1 MLHPSLPGQNRHIS
15 TSSSVY
21 SQPDPKHANV
31 RTYEIH
37 PEVEEEEEEEEG
49 DQDHAGFDYVTNP
62 ISNQTLSSYATVNTH
77 GIAADSTMEQ
87 PQLYDASM
95 RSTPSFSSINASLFH
110 NPSPTGSIVDD
121 TTPKLDSSSSYYN
134 NSTLQQH
141 QRSDSIDD
149 KTPLI
154 GADGFILEDV
164 AKQSSLPQ
172 QKLNSRFKRLSRKLQ
187 NKTTTGDSHQFMNN
201 FQQNIEKAN
210 NLAVNSQD
218 KQPRESSYY
227 QKIHESFHDEEDDR
241 QHDQYSMTTASIT
254 SAASSSNLSSASD
267 TSSFE
272 FSNKEAAYTI
282 SGNRISTNKTT
293 DEIPIR
299 KDLLDRVNTVSDTR
313 VKDLTEQE
321 KIKLFIA
328 TKGNLNNGLNIMT
341 PENSDSNSMS
351 DGESVSSETNNA
363 AKVAKTAYEAATM
376 AIAEQQEE
384 DLSSLFIKALHP
396 FDSSTLQ
403 SEVDASICLSF
414 NKNDLAFVHTIDE
427 SGWGE
432 VTLIDSL
439 QRGWIPINYFAI
451 AIADDEDDYDED
463 NEIKIPN
470 SHYLKPLFHSCG
482 KFLLNPLSSKIRNNK
497 YTFSIKVV
505 NSIRDG
511 VRLLLQET
519 DCLSRSNELVT
530 KKPVVRK
537 SRKSLLA
544 DWYNL
549 MVKANEFKNTSSFN
563 KIEILTLMVYQVTRK
578 AVSFLEIWSVE
589 SEKIIR
595 KESIQTSSKTTSN
608 GLISYSILSTPPL
621 AKQRITEI
629 NGILFSY
636 LGLILG
642 RLDLIEHNQVGC
654 DILETI
660 THQIILLLRELL
672 YISKLGSTF
681 TSERPQD
688 LDSSLDC
695 LLSLVSDLVSTVKA
709 LVSKTMNESTKE
721 KVDSFGSPQFN
732 GTRDYHYTQ
741 EGGNL
746 IIIASKM
753 VKAISMTVTSIRKL
767 LDVTGDFKLKGGGER
782 TYPDYSKMTI
792 DPQEFVR
799 KCSLGIAKN
808 LNNNEDLKNFTISK
822 PFKSNRYS
830 LVRSGKSGD
839 LGFTESGVTLMQSIL
854 TNENLSSPFTV
865 ATPEFQQFT
874 SDSEGE
880 SDINNELLVDSNGN
894 LLGASFKGL
903 IYTLTN
909 EDSPPDYFFVSTFFI
924 CFRNFANGIDLIEQ
938 LISRFEVETLMDSTS
953 IKLKKRRRL
962 IVKMFQIWIESYW
975 NSDADYS
982 LLTTLINFFNEGV
995 CLSLPL
1001 DGLRLLE
1008 IAAKLSSHPLIENEK
1023 NRHHHRKSN
1032 KQLVDRNITMIRKK
1046 NERPPSIL
1054 SDNEST
1060 FSMVDGYELSRIN
1073 TNSSTSS
1080 SIASLPLPLGI
1091 GNQKSSAGSLL
1102 TRSQLHTIENLNLA
1116 FRSLLR
1122 DSWCETSTTN
1132 KKYQPVETSVL
1143 INNWFEI
1150 CDQTWVLSN
1159 YRPNLLD
1166 FNGLE
1171 LAKQLTL
1178 VESQIFCCIRP
1189 EELLNQN
1196 YTAKRAHLKLAP
1208 NVRTSLLFTNCLS
1221 SYVLES
1227 ILQPKISVKLRV
1239 NIIKTWL
1246 KVAISCLYLRN
1257 FNSLAAII
1265 TSLQSHLITRLS
1277 VLWEQL
1283 SEKYTEL
1290 YDYLSSII
1298 HPDKNYAVYRNKLR
1312 KFLISNEYNIPI
1324 VPYFS
1329 LFLQDLTFVT
1339 DGNPNYRKANTFLNQ
1354 KLINIDKY
1362 LKTTRIIAD
1371 IESLQISYLDK
1382 DDLSSQPK
1390 RYSFLSLSKTTTSSN
1405 DGYFISPA
1413 PALQELIL
1421 LELWKIIQLNNSEE
1435 DRAWKLSCA
1444 IQSKD
1449 SN

>member
-1 MLHPSLPGQNRHIS
+1 MLE
-15 TSSSVY
+15 
-21 SQPDPKHANV
+21 PKA
-31 RTYEIH
+31 
-37 PEVEEEEEEEEG
+37 
-49 DQDHAGFDYVTNP
+49 
-62 ISNQTLSSYATVNTH
+62 
-77 GIAADSTMEQ
+77 
-87 PQLYDASM
+87 QLYENN
-95 RSTPSFSSINASLFH
+95 RFTGSTPSFTSINASILR
-110 NPSPTGSIVDD
+110 NSPPHSLSEDA
-121 TTPKLDSSSSYYN
+121 TPKLVSNSN
-134 NSTLQQH
+134 N
-141 QRSDSIDD
+141 DPIDD

-154 GADGFILEDV
+154 GADGFIVETQ
-164 AKQSSLPQ
+164 KQNLLPQ
-172 QKLNSRFKRLSRKLQ
+172 QELSNKFKRLSMKLQ

-210 NLAVNSQD
+210 NLNAGTNE
-218 KQPRESSYY
+218 PTRESAYY
-227 QKIHESFHDEEDDR
+227 KKIHETFQDDEEPDAP
-241 QHDQYSMTTASIT
+241 SSC
-254 SAASSSNLSSASD
+254 ASSINSSSSKVPSSD
-267 TSSFE
+267 SSSFD
-272 FSNKEAAYTI
+272 FNTSKDDSFAL
-282 SGNRISTNKTT
+282 SGNRIKADKTNNE
-293 DEIPIR
+293 EIPIR
-299 KDLLDRVNTVSDTR
+299 KDLLSQVVTDTR
-313 VKDLTEQE
+313 FKDLSEEE

-328 TKGNLNNGLNIMT
+328 TKGKLNNNNSNTGLNIVYDD
-341 PENSDSNSMS
+341 NNASHLSS
-351 DGESVSSETNNA
+351 DGESVASETSVNGTNA

-376 AIAEQQEE
+376 AVAEQEEE
-384 DLSSLFIKALHP
+384 DLSSLFIRALHP
-396 FDSSTLQ
+396 FDSSSLQ
-403 SEVDASICLSF
+403 SEADASICLSF

-439 QRGWIPINYFAI
+439 QRGWIPMNYFAI
-451 AIADDEDDYDED
+451 AIADDEDDYDSDDET
-463 NEIKIPN
+463 KIPN

-482 KFLLNPLSSKIRNNK
+482 KFLLNPLSYKTRNNK

-530 KKPVVRK
+530 KRPVVRK
-537 SRKSLLA
+537 SRKTLLA

-563 KIEILTLMVYQVTRK
+563 KIEVLTLMVYQVARK

-589 SEKIIR
+589 SAKVGQA
-595 KESIQTSSKTTSN
+595 KQHAKPKATHD
-608 GLISYSILSTPPL
+608 GFISYSLLPSPPL

-672 YISKLGSTF
+672 YISKVGSDF
-681 TSERPQD
+681 TSEKPQD
-688 LDSSLDC
+688 LDASLDC
-695 LLSLVSDLVSTVKA
+695 LLSLVSELVTTVKA
-709 LVSKTMNESTKE
+709 LVSKTFNESAKE

-732 GTRDYHYTQ
+732 GTRDYHYTK

-746 IIIASKM
+746 IVIASKM

-782 TYPDYSKMTI
+782 TYPDYGKMRI
-792 DPQEFVR
+792 EPEEFVR

-808 LNNNEDLKNFTISK
+808 LNQPDNFKNFSVTK
-822 PFKSNRYS
+822 PYKSNRYS

-839 LGFTESGVTLMQSIL
+839 LGFTESGANLMQNIL
-854 TNENLSSPFTV
+854 TNDTTSPFSIS
-865 ATPEFQQFT
+865 TPEFQQFA
-874 SDSEGE
+874 SSESNGA
-880 SDINNELLVDSNGN
+880 SDIKNELLVDSSGN

-909 EDSPPDYFFVSTFFI
+909 EEAPPDYFFVSTFFI
-924 CFRNFANGIDLIEQ
+924 CFRSFANGIDLIEE
-938 LISRFEVETLMDSTS
+938 LISRFQMEILDNS
-953 IKLKKRRRL
+953 IAMKKRRRL
-962 IVKMFQIWIESYW
+962 IVKMFQIWMESYW
-975 NSDADYS
+975 NHDADYS

-995 CLSLPL
+995 CIILPL

-1008 IAAKLSSHPLIENEK
+1008 IAAKLSSHPLIENK
-1023 NRHHHRKSN
+1023 KRYHRVN
-1032 KQLVDRNITMIRKK
+1032 NQLVNRSITINKK
-1046 NERPPSIL
+1046 KFDRPPSIM
-1054 SDNEST
+1054 SDEESVY
-1060 FSMVDGYELSRIN
+1060 SMVDGYELSKIN
-1073 TNSSTSS
+1073 TNSSTSN
-1080 SIASLPLPLGI
+1080 SITALPLPLGI
-1091 GNQKSSAGSLL
+1091 GNQKSNAGSLL
-1102 TRSQLHTIENLNLA
+1102 TKSQLHTIENLNAA
-1116 FRSLLR
+1116 FRSILG
-1122 DSWCETSTTN
+1122 DSWCESSD
-1132 KKYQPVETSVL
+1132 KKYKPIELTTL
-1143 INNWFEI
+1143 ISNWFKI

-1171 LAKQLTL
+1171 IAKQLTL
-1178 VESQIFCCIRP
+1178 IESQIFCAIKP

-1196 YTAKRAHLKLAP
+1196 YTAKRAHLKMAP

-1227 ILQPKISVKLRV
+1227 TLQPRISDKLRV
-1239 NIIKTWL
+1239 NIVKTWL

-1265 TSLQSHLITRLS
+1265 TALQSHLITRLDG
-1277 VLWEQL
+1277 LWQDL

-1290 YDYLSSII
+1290 YEYLSSII
-1298 HPDKNYAVYRNKLR
+1298 HPDKNYAVYRSKLR
-1312 KFLISNEYNIPI
+1312 KFLVANDYNIPI

-1362 LKTTRIIAD
+1362 LKTSRIIAD
-1371 IESLQISYLDK
+1371 IETLQISYLDTEEHH
-1382 DDLSSQPK
+1382 PK
-1390 RYSFLSLSKTTTSSN
+1390 RYSFLSLSKTNTGGS
-1405 DGYFISPA
+1405 DGYFISPV

-1435 DRAWKLSCA
+1435 DRAWKLSCD
-1444 IQSKD
+1444 IQPRDVS
-1449 SN
+1449 